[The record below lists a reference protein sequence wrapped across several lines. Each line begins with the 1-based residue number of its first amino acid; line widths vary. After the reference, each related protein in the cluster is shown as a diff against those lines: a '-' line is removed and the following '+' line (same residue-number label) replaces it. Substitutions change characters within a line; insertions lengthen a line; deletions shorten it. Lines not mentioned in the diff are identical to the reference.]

1 MKNIIF
7 IAVLLALWS
16 ANAPL
21 CAQKISTKNVPQAV
35 QTTFKTMF
43 ADAKKVKYSKE
54 TDGSFEVDFKQNDI
68 KSSAHISA
76 KGDWLETEQEI
87 KKTDL
92 PQNISQML
100 AKDFAGWDI
109 ETCEKVKTLEKG
121 TFYEVFVEKGKEN
134 FELKIDETGNVFEK
148 KPAKKSEG
156 KDDDKDEDEKKDKK
170 DKK

>member
-7 IAVLLALWS
+7 MAVLLIGFS
-16 ANAPL
+16 VNTPL
-21 CAQKISTKNVPQAV
+21 CAQKNVPQSV
-35 QTTFKTMF
+35 QTTFKAMF

-54 TDGSFEVDFKQNDI
+54 TDGSFEVDFKQNNI

-92 PQNISQML
+92 PKSISQML
-100 AKDFAGWDI
+100 AKDFAGWEI

-121 TFYEVFVEKGKEN
+121 VFYEVFV
-134 FELKIDETGNVFEK
+134 K
-148 KPAKKSEG
+148 KCGYKLFLMP
-156 KDDDKDEDEKKDKK
+156 
-170 DKK
+170 